1 MQLPH
6 HHDNCIF
13 NNYLSSSPDQLSQ
26 PCYLCVLFFNLI
38 VSFLNL
44 RILLPRRSLQ
54 RIILNPQLIHFIL
67 STISSAV
74 FLSNIL
80 NASENI
86 LSTSSGLSIYSLI
99 SQRTPSRSGNIP
111 ISYSIS
117 CGVSATNN
125 DRYFRRSSFIFSV
138 TSLSLYCVLS

>member
-6 HHDNCIF
+6 HHDNCIS
-13 NNYLSSSPDQLSQ
+13 NNYLSSSPDQFSQ
-26 PCYLCVLFFNLI
+26 PCYLCV
-38 VSFLNL
+38 FL
-44 RILLPRRSLQ
+44 RTQFIRCFTSLLQ
-54 RIILNPQLIHFIL
+54 CIILNLNLSISSFIL

-74 FLSNIL
+74 SLSNIL

-99 SQRTPSRSGNIP
+99 SRRTPSRSGNIP
-111 ISYSIS
+111 ISCSIS
-117 CGVSATNN
+117 CEVSATNN
-125 DRYFRRSSFIFSV
+125 DRYFRRSSFILSV